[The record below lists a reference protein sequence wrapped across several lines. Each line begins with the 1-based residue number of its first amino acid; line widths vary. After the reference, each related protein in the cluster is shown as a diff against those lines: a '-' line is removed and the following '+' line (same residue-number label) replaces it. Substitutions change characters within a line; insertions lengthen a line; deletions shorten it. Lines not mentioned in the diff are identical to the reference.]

1 MAADDRPGTGPAAEQ
16 EWLAAYDPRAY
27 APIAVTVDVVALTLR
42 HGGLHVLL
50 VERGAPPYQGCWALP
65 GGFLRAGE
73 ESLDEAAARELAEET
88 GLQSASDAEAT
99 LCRLHLEQ
107 LGTYGAPDRDPRM
120 HVVSVAYLAFA
131 PDLPDPRAGTD
142 AAAAAWHPVR
152 DLDLRPRG
160 RTGAAGGGG
169 GGPPRGGGGGGGGAP
184 PPRRGGGAPPGGP
197 APARRRGGAG
207 PPAPPGGGAPRP
219 PPGPA
224 PLALAFDH
232 ARILADGLDRVRAKL
247 EYSPLA
253 TAFLPHDFTIPDL
266 RAVYEAVW
274 DEKLHPGNFHRKV
287 LSVPGFVEST
297 GTTTARG
304 GARGGPR
311 ARTYHAGDAAL
322 LHPALLRPTAAREGL
337 PGEGPHH

>member
-1 MAADDRPGTGPAAEQ
+1 MAADEPSPQPAAGPTDEQ

-42 HGGLHVLL
+42 HGRLHVLL
-50 VERGAPPYQGCWALP
+50 VERGAPPHQGRWALP

-73 ESLDEAAARELAEET
+73 EDLDEAAARELAEET
-88 GLQSASDAEAT
+88 GLQGASETETAFH
-99 LCRLHLEQ
+99 RLHLEQ
-107 LGTYGAPDRDPRM
+107 LGTYGAPERDPRM

-131 PDLPDPRAGTD
+131 PDLPDPQAGTD
-142 AAAAAWHPVR
+142 AAAAAWHPVA
-152 DLDLRPRG
+152 DLDLAPRSCD
-160 RTGAAGGGG
+160 RAPAAGAPVDTHGGG
-169 GGPPRGGGGGGGGAP
+169 VDGHT
-184 PPRRGGGAPPGGP
+184 GP
-197 APARRRGGAG
+197 AAV
-207 PPAPPGGGAPRP
+207 APRP
-219 PPGPA
+219 IP
-224 PLALAFDH
+224 LAFDH

-297 GTTTARG
+297 GCTTERG

-311 ARTYHAGDAAL
+311 ARTYHAGDARL
-322 LHPALLRPTAAREGL
+322 LHPALLRPAREE
-337 PGEGPHH
+337 PAETEPAQAEPAATDQAH

>member
-1 MAADDRPGTGPAAEQ
+1 MAADEQPPQPLTATATTGPETEQ

-27 APIAVTVDVVALTLR
+27 TPVAVTVDVVALTLR
-42 HGGLHVLL
+42 HGSLHVLL

-73 ESLDEAAARELAEET
+73 EGLDEAAARELAEET
-88 GLQSASDAEAT
+88 GLQGASEVEAT

-107 LGTYGAPDRDPRM
+107 LGTYGAPGRDPRM

-131 PDLPDPRAGTD
+131 PDLPDPQAGTD
-142 AAAAAWHPVR
+142 AAAAAWHPVA
-152 DLDLRPRG
+152 DLDLRPCG
-160 RTGAAGGGG
+160 RPTAAGAPADTHGGG
-169 GGPPRGGGGGGGGAP
+169 VDGR
-184 PPRRGGGAPPGGP
+184 
-197 APARRRGGAG
+197 
-207 PPAPPGGGAPRP
+207 
-219 PPGPA
+219 PGPTA
-224 PLALAFDH
+224 LTLAFDH

-253 TAFLPHDFTIPDL
+253 TAFLPDDFTIPDL

-274 DEKLHPGNFHRKV
+274 AEKLHPGNFHRKV

-297 GTTTARG
+297 GTTTQRG

-311 ARTYHAGDAAL
+311 ARTYRAGGAGL
-322 LHPALLRPTAAREGL
+322 LHPALLRPTREDQPAGH
-337 PGEGPHH
+337 PPAEHPAGEAPPTEPHSH

>member
-1 MAADDRPGTGPAAEQ
+1 MTADDDTTAAPVGEPASGPAAPPDEQ
-16 EWLAAYDPRAY
+16 QWLAAYDPRAY
-27 APIAVTVDVVALTLR
+27 TPIAVTVDVVALTMR
-42 HGGLHVLL
+42 RGSLHVLL

-73 ESLDEAAARELAEET
+73 EGLPEAAARELAEET
-88 GLQSASDAEAT
+88 GLQGASETEAA

-131 PDLPDPRAGTD
+131 PDLPDPQAGTD
-142 AAAAAWHPVR
+142 AAAAAWHPVA
-152 DLDLRPRG
+152 DLDLPTRPSCRPR
-160 RTGAAGGGG
+160 AAVGPADSHGGGV
-169 GGPPRGGGGGGGGAP
+169 GGPSG
-184 PPRRGGGAPPGGP
+184 
-197 APARRRGGAG
+197 
-207 PPAPPGGGAPRP
+207 
-219 PPGPA
+219 PGPA
-224 PLALAFDH
+224 ARQPIRLAFDH

-287 LSVPGFVEST
+287 LSVPGFVEGTGATTQRT
-297 GTTTARG
+297 GT
-304 GARGGPR
+304 RGGPR
-311 ARTYHAGDAAL
+311 ARTYHAGDASL
-322 LHPALLRPTAAREGL
+322 LHPALLRPTREC
-337 PGEGPHH
+337 GPDADGPDAVGRPDTGPDSG